1 MIIAG
6 LTGTIGTGKSTVA
19 AMFGKLGAFIIDADK
34 IAHDV
39 VEPDK
44 PAWQSIVQTFGQAIL
59 NKDRTLNRKK
69 LADIVFNDKDKLQ
82 ILNSIVHP
90 AVLTEIAKLVEQQKA
105 VDPEG
110 LIVKDIPLLLELG
123 PEAARMLAQV
133 IIVVRCSPQVQLQRL
148 IKRGMSE
155 SDAKCRIRNQ
165 VPVEEKIKFADFVI
179 DNDGS
184 LEETHRQVVA
194 IYNKLMNMEP
204 S

>member
-1 MIIAG
+1 MTIAG

>member
-1 MIIAG
+1 MTIAG

-59 NKDRTLNRKK
+59 NKDRTINRKK

-82 ILNSIVHP
+82 TLNSIVHP
-90 AVLTEIAKLVEQQKA
+90 AVLTEISKLVEQRKA

-133 IIVVRCSPQVQLQRL
+133 IIVVHCSPQVQLQRL

-155 SDAKCRIRNQ
+155 SDAESRIRNQ
-165 VPVEEKIKFADFVI
+165 MPVEEKIKFADFVVY
-179 DNDGS
+179 NDGS
-184 LEETHRQVVA
+184 LEETRRQVVA
-194 IYNKLMNMEP
+194 IYNKLMNIEP